1 MILSSFSLV
10 THKMALPF
18 NIPFN
23 SCKAN
28 AEPLW
33 CNMPQKVEIRKES
46 IFAVFHQTLNDF
58 YTL

>member
-23 SCKAN
+23 LTVAKLMQNLYGAIC
-28 AEPLW
+28 L
-33 CNMPQKVEIRKES
+33 RKWK
-46 IFAVFHQTLNDF
+46 
-58 YTL
+58 